1 MFKISLRQ
9 VGITAFM
16 AAAGLANA
24 QQTVTVGA
32 QMQHCATPPKL
43 YTFDGLQF
51 KEVQQ
56 AAGEAARYRFDFQGR
71 EHRFYY
77 VGTDANTHTPMILG
91 AEDNVQL
98 VGDCN
103 NGRAIAVSGSPIN
116 EQYNSLKAEFGRLNG
131 MAQQASM
138 AYRAAMSNPAAMP
151 QAVQSLGNV
160 DVLRQQLL
168 DSLQRTNPFLARVA
182 ALNTYLSFPNHGQ
195 GRYSGELEYFAAE
208 FFRFVNW
215 QDDGYNHLPWVF
227 ESYKSYTATLS
238 DVPNLPE
245 QLLTKFLEK
254 SLEAIPMGSGARRM
268 ALAGMMTT
276 LESKNSPSFVSVAE
290 RFIKEYGA
298 NYPDAA
304 NALRSDIQRIG
315 GMREGAVAPDFTQ
328 KTPEGTDL
336 SLSDLRGKVVLIDFW
351 ASWCGPCRREN
362 PYVVQLYNQYKD
374 KGFEILG
381 VSLDR
386 NRESWLQAI
395 KDDNL
400 TWKHVSDL
408 QFWQNAAAK
417 LYGVSSI
424 PHTVL
429 IDREG
434 KIIARGLRSAEL
446 SQLLPEVLD

>member
-1 MFKISLRQ
+1 
-9 VGITAFM
+9 
-16 AAAGLANA
+16 
-24 QQTVTVGA
+24 
-32 QMQHCATPPKL
+32 
-43 YTFDGLQF
+43 
-51 KEVQQ
+51 
-56 AAGEAARYRFDFQGR
+56 
-71 EHRFYY
+71 
-77 VGTDANTHTPMILG
+77 
-91 AEDNVQL
+91 
-98 VGDCN
+98 
-103 NGRAIAVSGSPIN
+103 
-116 EQYNSLKAEFGRLNG
+116 
-131 MAQQASM
+131 
-138 AYRAAMSNPAAMP
+138 
-151 QAVQSLGNV
+151 
-160 DVLRQQLL
+160 
-168 DSLQRTNPFLARVA
+168 
-182 ALNTYLSFPNHGQ
+182 
-195 GRYSGELEYFAAE
+195 
-208 FFRFVNW
+208 
-215 QDDGYNHLPWVF
+215 
-227 ESYKSYTATLS
+227 
-238 DVPNLPE
+238 
-245 QLLTKFLEK
+245 
-254 SLEAIPMGSGARRM
+254 
-268 ALAGMMTT
+268 
-276 LESKNSPSFVSVAE
+276 
-290 RFIKEYGA
+290 
-298 NYPDAA
+298 
-304 NALRSDIQRIG
+304 
-315 GMREGAVAPDFTQ
+315 MREGAVAPDFTQ